1 MTQTPHLPSLLPL
14 IPTGPHGSRS
24 RMTCHYRCGD
34 ACDQPIPNQTGHP
47 HVRDE
52 INRAL
57 ARRTLLQG
65 AALGGTATLVGT
77 LVGGAGPA
85 AAAPAAAAPL
95 LRDLGRTDFAP
106 VAPNKRDALVVPD
119 GFRHDVVIRW
129 GDAVERGA
137 PPFDVNAQT
146 PEAASEQF
154 GYNCDYVCLLELEN
168 ERNRA
173 LLVVN
178 HEFTN
183 EVLMFPAGAYDDATI
198 KRIAMA
204 SHGMS
209 VVKVKR
215 GTSPGSWLR
224 VSPQS
229 SRQNRRITASTP
241 FRVVGPA
248 AGNERLK
255 TSADP
260 SGRRVLG
267 TLNNCAGGKTPW
279 GTVLSGEEN
288 FNQYFDASGELDARY
303 TASYARYGLTG
314 TGSRGWSEV
323 DPRFDLTTEPHEPFR
338 FGWIVEL
345 DPLQPDSAP
354 RKHTMLGRFK
364 HEGANITVT
373 KNGTVIAYMGDDE
386 RGDYLYKFVARDKF
400 RKGKGQRERN
410 KTLLDARH
418 PLRRPADRRGAGRPS
433 TTARAEWIPLT
444 SDKTSFVDGMSVA
457 DVLID
462 TRLAADMVSA
472 DPDGPARG
480 RRAEPG
486 QRQGVRRAHQQL
498 LRGTT
503 FPVDEPNP
511 LASSMT
517 RPALGAPLVSQS
529 GNRNGYV
536 LEFTRARRQ
545 PRSRPVLL
553 EPDAGVR

>member
-1 MTQTPHLPSLLPL
+1 
-14 IPTGPHGSRS
+14 
-24 RMTCHYRCGD
+24 
-34 ACDQPIPNQTGHP
+34 
-47 HVRDE
+47 
-52 INRAL
+52 
-57 ARRTLLQG
+57 
-65 AALGGTATLVGT
+65 
-77 LVGGAGPA
+77 
-85 AAAPAAAAPL
+85 
-95 LRDLGRTDFAP
+95 
-106 VAPNKRDALVVPD
+106 
-119 GFRHDVVIRW
+119 
-129 GDAVERGA
+129 
-137 PPFDVNAQT
+137 
-146 PEAASEQF
+146 
-154 GYNCDYVCLLELEN
+154 
-168 ERNRA
+168 
-173 LLVVN
+173 
-178 HEFTN
+178 
-183 EVLMFPAGAYDDATI
+183 
-198 KRIAMA
+198 MA

-215 GTSPGSWLR
+215 GSSPGSWLR

-229 SRQNRRITASTP
+229 SRQNRRITANTP

-255 TSADP
+255 TTADP

-303 TASYARYGLTG
+303 TESYARYGLTG

-323 DPRFDLTTEPHEPFR
+323 DPRFDLTTEPHESFR

-373 KNGTVIAYMGDDE
+373 KNGTVVAYMGDDE

-410 KTLLDARH
+410 KHAPRARH
-418 PLRRPADRRGAGRPS
+418 PLRRPPDRRGAGPRVRRHWPLDPAHVRQEVLRRWNERRRRPH
-433 TTARAEWIPLT
+433 RHQ
-444 SDKTSFVDGMSVA
+444 VG
-457 DVLID
+457 
-462 TRLAADMVSA
+462 RRQGGA

-498 LRGTT
+498 AARQHLPRRRAEPARQLDDQAGVGRTAGV
-503 FPVDEPNP
+503 PVGEPERVCP
-511 LASSMT
+511 RVHAH
-517 RPALGAPLVSQS
+517 
-529 GNRNGYV
+529 
-536 LEFTRARRQ
+536 RRQ
-545 PRSRPVLL
+545 PRIRPLLL